1 MSLTCYLSQIHFALW
16 LFFWFIPGLNLMGKV
31 GLSWLVLIWLIGYAL
46 QVWLASL

>member
-1 MSLTCYLSQIHFALW
+1 MSLTCYLSQTTSHFG
-16 LFFWFIPGLNLMGKV
+16 FFWFIPGLNLMGKV